1 MKTFLNLIV
10 LVSQHQTL
18 LHGYY
23 HNNKIKSN
31 FFNDHLFYFIHF
43 CDVPKTSNQL
53 QEDLAKP
60 GNKSHMNVIF

>member
-10 LVSQHQTL
+10 LVSQHQMITSTTTKL
-18 LHGYY
+18 NPKFLMT
-23 HNNKIKSN
+23 I
-31 FFNDHLFYFIHF
+31 YFIQF

-60 GNKSHMNVIF
+60 SNKSHTNVIF